1 MRVHELYGDLFEAVT
16 AQDITTRGTKK
27 GTMSLPANFRHSM
40 PSTNS
45 FEDMDMY
52 YEFYRFVVALAG
64 SPETNVPDN
73 AHMRDVP
80 IAVAYTKAEHD
91 MIQRTAKR
99 LGFAPT
105 ELAYEGSK
113 ELPDTYT
120 VSPVMK
126 FNMSE
131 SQERRLIDVIRL
143 SEAML
148 NAAD

>member
-1 MRVHELYGDLFEAVT
+1 MRVHELYDDLFEAVT
-16 AQDITTRGTKK
+16 AKDIPNTGVRK
-27 GTMSLPANFRHSM
+27 GTMALPANFRHTM
-40 PSTNS
+40 PQTLS

-64 SPETNVPDN
+64 TPDQDVPPV

-91 MIQRTAKR
+91 MIQRAAKR
-99 LGFAPT
+99 MGFSST

-120 VSPVMK
+120 KSPVMK
-126 FNMSE
+126 FSMPE
-131 SQERRLIDVIRL
+131 SQQRKLRDMALL
-143 SEAML
+143 GEAISY
-148 NAAD
+148 AAG

>member
-16 AQDITTRGTKK
+16 SKDISSAGVRK
-27 GTMSLPANFRHSM
+27 GAMSLPASFRHTM
-40 PSTNS
+40 PSTSS
-45 FEDMDMY
+45 FDDMDMY

-64 SPETNVPDN
+64 NPESDPPSE

-99 LGFAPT
+99 LGFQPT
-105 ELAYEGSK
+105 ELAYEGSR

-120 VSPVMK
+120 TSPVMK
-126 FNMSE
+126 FSMPE
-131 SQERRLIDVIRL
+131 SQQRKLRDMVRL
-143 SEAML
+143 SEAMTY
-148 NAAD
+148 AAD